1 MMSLINKIPVV
12 NGHIILG
19 DGLSVDFVSFQQ
31 MFGEATTFQELLD
44 IDGNEKGYADYF
56 QKLRT
61 EGVI

>member
-1 MMSLINKIPVV
+1 
-12 NGHIILG
+12 
-19 DGLSVDFVSFQQ
+19 
-31 MFGEATTFQELLD
+31 LLD